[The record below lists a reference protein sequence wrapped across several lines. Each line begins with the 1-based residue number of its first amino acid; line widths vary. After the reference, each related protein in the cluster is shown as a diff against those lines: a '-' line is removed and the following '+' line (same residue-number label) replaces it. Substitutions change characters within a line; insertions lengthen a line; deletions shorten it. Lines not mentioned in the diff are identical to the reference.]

1 MTTHTRYHFIGRAL
15 VLAYLLIAS
24 FVILLPILLMFL
36 LTDMLTEPSDGL
48 T

>member
-24 FVILLPILLMFL
+24 FAILLPILLLFL
-36 LTDMLTEPSDGL
+36 LTDMLTEYSDGL